1 MTKKSSTSG
10 PGKWAEILPN
20 DPKMAQLVRN
30 LNIMVPRVEAAGKRV
45 GAKPCRAL
53 FTVKTDQQVLDDLVY
68 PLGVPVSRPAW
79 WYGKAVQQSRGKG
92 NGGHVFEFATISNPA
107 HVVLGET
114 NDLMMHILV
123 IIHAWMGHVHLFTN
137 NTWHDE
143 TERETA
149 LQRFAQAESFVNRLV
164 KDEKTFGWE
173 WYEFFSDAAHA
184 LENHSGELP
193 SNKERESDKEAREVL
208 RQRLEDL
215 KNKHTLAM
223 TDPDRDTIEADIR
236 DIAKT
241 LSCHPLMP
249 TTDLLGFLASDD
261 NPRTLL
267 PEVKEILDITRYE
280 NRYSTQVVGRT
291 KTLHEGLSHW
301 MDAELPLAPE
311 LDLIRL
317 GFDRIFDAAKYD
329 TMHDAWPIYW
339 YSDPY
344 ALGQELVYYV
354 DSKHSRKIGTET
366 LKIRR
371 LKMLTEEDIIK
382 GGTYAEAV
390 PVGTDADGKTLHEYE
405 LRDIHADK
413 RIAGDIVELD
423 EFKEVEVEVWD
434 REEFWRVMN
443 TFDDNRL
450 FTTYLTEEFFEKLH
464 KKALGWVKKSIQSV
478 NKTLRDVRWDPNMI
492 FDGDRFPQTLEEMF
506 QVISIWMNQLQMSS
520 WIGQWFGYG
529 APPFPVSQVVLWQML
544 QIIQTVGSYDADRHE
559 FKRHMLL
566 RTGLQALPNIK
577 LVDTGRENKTPYW
590 TLRHEFDADF
600 GPLKQ
605 GHARQTLRYIWRFSG
620 PIRMLTMEI
629 LTDAFGRPVGP
640 PRPYEYYT
648 ENGKTVK
655 ERWL

>member
-1 MTKKSSTSG
+1 MKSKSNSTHT
-10 PGKWAEILPN
+10 WAEILSN
-20 DPKMAQLVRN
+20 DPKQAQLVRN
-30 LNIMVPRVEAAGKRV
+30 LNIMVPRVEAAGKRF

-53 FTVKTDQQVLDDLVY
+53 FTIKSDQQVLDDLVY

-79 WYGKAVQQSRGKG
+79 WYGKAVQQSRSKG
-92 NGGHVFEFATISNPA
+92 QGGHVFEFATVSNPA

-123 IIHAWMGHVHLFTN
+123 IIHAWMGHVHMFTN
-137 NTWHDE
+137 NIWHDE

-149 LQRFAQAESFVNRLV
+149 LQRFAQAESFVQRLV
-164 KDEKTFGWE
+164 NDEKTFGWE

-193 SNKERESDKEAREVL
+193 SNKERESDVEARAAL
-208 RQRLEDL
+208 RQRLDDL
-215 KNKHTLAM
+215 KHQHTLAK
-223 TDPDRDTIEADIR
+223 TDPDRATIESDIR

-241 LSCHPLMP
+241 LSCHPLSP

-261 NPRTLL
+261 NPHALL

-280 NRYSTQVVGRT
+280 NRYSTQVIGRT
-291 KTLHEGLSHW
+291 KTIHEGVSHW
-301 MDAELPLAPE
+301 FDAELPLQPE

-317 GFDRIFDAAKYD
+317 GVDRIFDAAKYD

-344 ALGQELVYYV
+344 ALGQELIYYV
-354 DSKHSRKIGTET
+354 DSKHSRKIGKEII
-366 LKIRR
+366 KVRR
-371 LKMLTEEDIIK
+371 LKLLTEEDVAK
-382 GGTYAEAV
+382 GGKYMEAV
-390 PVGTDADGKTLHEYE
+390 PDHVDAEGKTVVRYE
-405 LRDIHADK
+405 ERDIK
-413 RIAGDIVELD
+413 EEGRIAGDLVELD
-423 EFKEVEVEVWD
+423 EFKEVEVDVWD
-434 REEFWRVMN
+434 RTEFWSVLN

-464 KKALGWVKKSIQSV
+464 KKALGWVKKSITSI
-478 NKTLRDVRWDPNMI
+478 NRTLREVRWDPNLI
-492 FDGDRFPQTLEEMF
+492 FDGDRFPQTLQEMF
-506 QVISIWMNQLQMSS
+506 QVIQIWMNQLQMSS

-529 APPFPVSQVVLWQML
+529 AAPFPVSQVVLWQML
-544 QIIQTVGSYDADRHE
+544 QIVQTVASYDADKNE

-566 RTGLQALPNIK
+566 RTGLLALPNIK

-590 TLRHEFDADF
+590 TLRHEFDSDF

-605 GHARQTLRYIWRFSG
+605 SHARQTLRYFWRFSG
-620 PIRMLTMEI
+620 PVRMLTMEI
-629 LTDAFGRPVGP
+629 LTDAYGRPVGP